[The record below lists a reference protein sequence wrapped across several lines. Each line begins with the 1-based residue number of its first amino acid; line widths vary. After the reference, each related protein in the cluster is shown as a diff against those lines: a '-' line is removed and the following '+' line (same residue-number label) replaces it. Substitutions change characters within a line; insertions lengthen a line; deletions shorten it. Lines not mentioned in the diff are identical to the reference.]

1 MMKISE
7 TDNGRAEIYTPYSPE
22 FVNRIRM
29 IGGAKWDSAKKCW
42 TIPAEAVDNCR
53 DIMRDVYGE
62 ADIPDTEPRL
72 KLRVKFLR
80 DDDALR
86 GPYVAFGKTIADA
99 RGRDSGARPG
109 DGVVFVEGAPRSGGS
124 AKNWLSI
131 VPEGCVVELRNV
143 PRAMYERDRDREIY
157 GGKVFEVAVLDDG
170 SGSDKKPD
178 EELEA
183 LLVKRDEID
192 RRIAEIRKQKGEQGG

>member
-80 DDDALR
+80 DDDASR
-86 GPYVAFGKTIADA
+86 GPYMAFGKMIADA
-99 RGRDSGARPG
+99 RGRNSGARPG

-131 VPEGCVVELRNV
+131 VPEGCVVELRDV
-143 PRAMYERDRDREIY
+143 PRAMYERDRDREIF
-157 GGKVFEVAVLDDG
+157 GEKVFEVTVLG
-170 SGSDKKPD
+170 GLALSEEEIKK
-178 EELEA
+178 ELDA
-183 LLVKRDEID
+183 LRAKRDEID
-192 RRIAEIRKQKGEQGG
+192 RRIAELMQKKEM